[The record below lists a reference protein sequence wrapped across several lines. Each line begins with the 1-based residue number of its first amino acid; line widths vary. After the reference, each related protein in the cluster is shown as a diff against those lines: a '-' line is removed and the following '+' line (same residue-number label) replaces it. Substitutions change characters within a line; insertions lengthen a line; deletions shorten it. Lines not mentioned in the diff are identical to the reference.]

1 MAFFCVLSLEVRQI
15 RHLDCLEMGA
25 LSIVVKESRN
35 AIDSLLLLFG
45 LFSLFCL
52 FPARFLI
59 SDIYGL

>member
-1 MAFFCVLSLEVRQI
+1 MLSLEVRQI

-45 LFSLFCL
+45 LFSLFCFFTASL
-52 FPARFLI
+52 LVGVLN
-59 SDIYGL
+59 GL